1 MADTKTMMS
10 RTSLAS
16 KVSLSGQQALQAKRF
31 LNANRDSRKEPEIS
45 STLGKSKLRRDDEPY
60 ADLKGDVE
68 NKAMSK
74 SIDATRPGYM
84 SALAA
89 SQDLKTPLKS
99 KEIDINNSNNN
110 RGTMNKSA
118 FGFNQLTPKTI
129 A

>member
-1 MADTKTMMS
+1 MMS

-31 LNANRDSRKEPEIS
+31 LNANRDSRKEPEIN
-45 STLGKSKLRRDDEPY
+45 STLGKSKRRDDEPY
-60 ADLKGDVE
+60 ADFKGEIE
-68 NKAMSK
+68 NKSMSK
-74 SIDATRPGYM
+74 SIDATRPGYL
-84 SALAA
+84 SSLTHN
-89 SQDLKTPLKS
+89 QDKTPIKIRDV
-99 KEIDINNSNNN
+99 EIN